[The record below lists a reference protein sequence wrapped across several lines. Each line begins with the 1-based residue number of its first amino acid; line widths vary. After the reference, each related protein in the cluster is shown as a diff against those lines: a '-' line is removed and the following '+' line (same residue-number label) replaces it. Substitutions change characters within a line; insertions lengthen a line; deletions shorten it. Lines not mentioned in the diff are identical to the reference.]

1 MNRAVALILS
11 LTIGVAA
18 VFGVFAASRTVSLGN
33 QSRASVDAQV
43 AKRTRQLNAYE
54 ASLRRALAQ
63 KTPALPPLATGTT
76 PASSNQAVRVVYHRP
91 PPIVIHKHR
100 PGGDDGFE
108 SADGGG
114 ADD

>member
-1 MNRAVALILS
+1 MHRTVALILS

-18 VFGVFAASRTVSLGN
+18 VLGLFAASRTVSLGN

-43 AKRTRQLNAYE
+43 ARRTQQLNAYE
-54 ASLRRALAQ
+54 ASLRKTLAQ
-63 KTPALPPLATGTT
+63 TAPALPPLAGGTT
-76 PASSNQAVRVVYHRP
+76 RASSNQAIRVVYHRP

-100 PGGDDGFE
+100 TGGDDGFE
-108 SADGGG
+108 SGDGGG